1 LPRKGEHRIE
11 EPFMRMLCLAGAVVA
26 GTLTSGA
33 ATPAAAQTVAGQLR
47 CSIAGGFGLV
57 VAAQRSAT
65 CVYRRVDGSV
75 EFYLGSTGR
84 IGVDFG
90 LTNAVT
96 ATYNVSAPDS
106 APPGA
111 LQGIFAGPGAGF
123 TLGAGIGANA
133 LVGGTGA
140 ILTPIDNT
148 YVTGLDI
155 SAGLGTLDLRYVGR
169 ETPHHRRR

>member
-1 LPRKGEHRIE
+1 
-11 EPFMRMLCLAGAVVA
+11 MRMSFLAGAVFA
-26 GTLTSGA
+26 GLAVSGG
-33 ATPAAAQTVAGQLR
+33 ATPAAAQSAAGQLR

-65 CVYRRVDGSV
+65 CTYRRVDGSV

-84 IGVDFG
+84 IGVDLG

-96 ATYNVSAPDS
+96 VTYDVTAPED
-106 APPGA
+106 AEPGA
-111 LQGIFAGPGAGF
+111 LQGAFAGPGAGF
-123 TLGAGIGANA
+123 TVGAGVGANA
-133 LVGGTGA
+133 LVGGSGV

-155 SAGLGTLDLRYVGR
+155 SAGLGTLNLRYVGR
-169 ETPHHRRR
+169 ETPHRRRR